1 MQREKIKKKVAKPK
15 KKNRGSTPNKYLLS
29 ASTSTDAPT
38 YLTLSP
44 ETMIKEVGAVF
55 IQSLVHV
62 LKWSSL
68 NFRFTNRYA
77 MKLMPVALH

>member
-15 KKNRGSTPNKYLLS
+15 KRGGSTPNKYLLS